1 MMLENGTNNNF
12 FFNLLKS
19 KNYFVFSNRNFLVG
33 SGQQIP
39 ENVMNDLSSCFPNGR
54 SLTIMMVTWNT
65 GEASKLYEQ
74 NYTPTARQTA
84 QPKERMLDDMSDI
97 LLPTFIDYVSDLII
111 VCTQEM
117 SAAKKK
123 Y

>member
-1 MMLENGTNNNF
+1 
-12 FFNLLKS
+12 
-19 KNYFVFSNRNFLVG
+19 
-33 SGQQIP
+33 
-39 ENVMNDLSSCFPNGR
+39 MNDISSAFPNGR
-54 SLTIMMVTWNT
+54 SLTIMMATWNT

-74 NYTPTARQTA
+74 NYTPKVRQTA
-84 QPKERMLDDMSDI
+84 QDKERMLDDMSDI

-117 SAAKKK
+117 SVTKKK